1 MSTHG
6 FAAPVVLLLLFSSG
20 QPARAQPGTGAR
32 GRLAAA
38 TTLRCSSPLLATG
51 DWTNGEP
58 QAESK
63 PAKLSFTFSGVD
75 AQDGTAEAD
84 LGYGPSHI
92 IVRLAEGSLH
102 FIQVGS
108 AGPVYLTTVFDQESR
123 AGKLKAVH
131 TRHEYTPVKVA
142 GFTSR
147 PEQYYGEC
155 EVAQ

>member
-1 MSTHG
+1 MSMLR
-6 FAAPVVLLLLFSSG
+6 FVVALVALQLISSG
-20 QPARAQPGTGAR
+20 RTAGAQPGSGTR
-32 GRLAAA
+32 GRLASA
-38 TTLRCSSPLLATG
+38 TTLRCSFPLLVTG

-123 AGKLKAVH
+123 PGKLKAVH

-155 EVAQ
+155 EIVQ